1 MRRRHFTGV
10 LLAGAFAVTLP
21 LAAMSATADASAR
34 LATVVSQKPVKWT
47 PNVSADAKV
56 GQEGSGAACNAT
68 FFGSQTA
75 CQSEVYS
82 TAYVHG
88 DVIVAGAFTH
98 TCPPGPLAKGLCAA
112 KSQVTRDDIFAY
124 KAGTGAID
132 PHFRPILNAGPV
144 YSVIAGP
151 SGQRLGLRGR
161 RVLLGERGHAQGPGP
176 AARQPRRDQGPGRRR
191 HDRDRVHRE
200 GGRHWCAAWR

>member
-34 LATVVSQKPVKWT
+34 LATVVTQKPVTWT

-56 GQEGSGAACNAT
+56 GQEGSGAACDAT
-68 FFGSQTA
+68 FFGTRTA

-151 SGQRLGLRGR
+151 
-161 RVLLGERGHAQGPGP
+161 
-176 AARQPRRDQGPGRRR
+176 
-191 HDRDRVHRE
+191 
-200 GGRHWCAAWR
+200 

>member
-10 LLAGAFAVTLP
+10 LLAGACAAVLP

-47 PNVSADAKV
+47 PNVSADTKV
-56 GQEGSGAACNAT
+56 GQEGSGAACDAT
-68 FFGSQTA
+68 FFGTRTA

-151 SGQRLGLRGR
+151 KGSDSVYVGGSFSSVNGSSMIVGACSTISPPEPPPKPPESTPVLPAPPAKPVPPALR
-161 RVLLGERGHAQGPGP
+161 A
-176 AARQPRRDQGPGRRR
+176 
-191 HDRDRVHRE
+191 
-200 GGRHWCAAWR
+200 